1 MKTSKSA
8 AKIENIDKYAAE
20 GKVYKMKNL
29 MSATY
34 YN

>member
-1 MKTSKSA
+1 MKKSKSA
-8 AKIENIDKYAAE
+8 AKIDTINKNKDNKLYNQ
-20 GKVYKMKNL
+20 KNL